1 MGETHDALVRQVHGT
16 YRALVRA
23 LKGATIVD
31 WAELDLTLAQV
42 KVLFTLAD
50 EEAATIGQV
59 GELLGIG
66 QSTASHLV
74 ERLVQVGLAA
84 RTEDPADR
92 RRAVP
97 RLTARGEE
105 LVDRLLGGGGALPAA
120 LAPLPAA
127 DLAAIQR
134 SLETLLAAVHDATPT

>member
-1 MGETHDALVRQVHGT
+1 MAETHDALEERVVAR

-31 WAELDLTLAQV
+31 WAELDLTLAQI

-50 EEAATIGQV
+50 EEATTIGQV
-59 GELLGIG
+59 AEILGIG

-84 RTEDPADR
+84 RVEDPADR

-97 RLTARGEE
+97 KLTLRGED

-120 LAPLPAA
+120 LPLIAAA
-127 DLAAIQR
+127 DLAAIER
-134 SLETLLAAVHDATPT
+134 SLAILTDAVERSAQP